1 MSKAGNRSLF
11 LRLGLVLVAAE
22 SAVVSVCLLTKRAHF
37 EQVAGH
43 ALLLDI
49 TSQQTMKYLFQ
60 HLSSWMHKKFHFI
73 YKPY

>member
-22 SAVVSVCLLTKRAHF
+22 SAVVSDCLLTKRAHF

-43 ALLLDI
+43 ALLLDV
-49 TSQQTMKYLFQ
+49 SP
-60 HLSSWMHKKFHFI
+60 H
-73 YKPY
+73 